1 MEWSRVPLEFQLNL
15 RVAAMSLKI
24 NIDVSSLAAQF
35 KELAIEAEREITK
48 AVAGLAAM
56 THARVAEQAAQKLKS
71 SLKDFQDNLGFEEVQ
86 PGIWVVSIDQP
97 AMWIEEGIEPGH
109 DMKPDLLKN
118 AEVSPN
124 GKRHRVIPFNHSAAP
139 TSRNAN
145 ADRIVQELKSGLN
158 AINKQRKQA
167 DPKSGNISI
176 TKIEKNADGSP
187 RVGKLHE
194 FDIPSDKPTANAKH
208 PALKGVTIYQSKSGS
223 TGNIRRDVLTF
234 RTVSDGSDP
243 NSWIHPGYKANH
255 FLDDAEVWALNEWE
269 NKILPDLLTGMWK

>member
-1 MEWSRVPLEFQLNL
+1 MTL
-15 RVAAMSLKI
+15 RI
-24 NIDVSSLAAQF
+24 NIDVSALAAQF
-35 KELAIEAEREITK
+35 KELAVEAEREITK
-48 AVAGLAAM
+48 AVAGLATM
-56 THARVAEQAAQKLKS
+56 THARVAEQAALKLKT

-118 AEVSPN
+118 AKVTKN
-124 GKRHRVIPFNHSAAP
+124 GKRYKVIPFDHGAPP
-139 TSRNAN
+139 TSRNAT
-145 ADRIVQELKSGLN
+145 ADRIVEELKSGLRQ
-158 AINKQRKQA
+158 INKERKA
-167 DPKSGNISI
+167 IDPKSGAISI
-176 TKIEKNADGSP
+176 TKIEKNPDGSP

-194 FDIPSDKPTANAKH
+194 FDIQSDKPTKNAKH
-208 PALKGVTIYQSKSGS
+208 PALKGLTIYQSKDNK

-243 NSWIHPGYKANH
+243 NSWIHPGYIAQH

-269 NKILPDLLTGMWK
+269 NKILPDVLSGLGG